1 MENDAIVKFLSRR
14 LNCLPI
20 PRSALTIR
28 AMSTAI
34 IYSDDYLKHDTGH
47 HPERRERYR
56 AVMNGLMADE
66 DRWQSFIK
74 LPPRA
79 ADDEE
84 LERCHTARSIARVH
98 QACEQATMFEHVQ
111 LDADTVVSEQSDLA
125 ARLAAGGACRA
136 VDVVVS
142 GEAENVFVA
151 CRPPGHHATVGQA
164 MGFCLYNNV
173 AVAARYAQSAYPA
186 EIKNILIVDFDVHH
200 GNGTQDIF
208 YDDPSVFY
216 YSLHQYPWYPG
227 TGDARERGVRE
238 GEGFTL
244 NVPVEAGT
252 SSEEYLRMFEQG
264 LESAMKMLTPDLVI
278 ISAGF
283 DAHVTD
289 PLGQLTLTDDSYARM
304 TRRLKEAAGTS
315 GKGRVVSCLEGGY
328 NLQTMGET
336 VRRHV
341 AALET

>member
-1 MENDAIVKFLSRR
+1 
-14 LNCLPI
+14 
-20 PRSALTIR
+20 
-28 AMSTAI
+28 MSTAI

-56 AVMNGLMADE
+56 AVLNGLMADE
-66 DRWQSFIK
+66 DRWQSFVK
-74 LPPRA
+74 LSPRA
-79 ADDEE
+79 ATDEE

-98 QACEQATMFEHVQ
+98 QACEQAMMFEHVQ
-111 LDADTVVSEQSDLA
+111 IDADTVVSEHSDVA

-136 VDVVVS
+136 VDAVVS

-173 AVAARYAQSAYPA
+173 AVAARYAQATYPT
-186 EIKNILIVDFDVHH
+186 EIKKILIVDFDVHH

-208 YDDPSVFY
+208 YDDPTVFY

-244 NVPVEAGT
+244 NVPIHVGT
-252 SSEEYLRMFEQG
+252 SANEYLQLFEQG
-264 LESAMKMLTPDLVI
+264 LETAMKTLQPDLVM

-283 DAHVTD
+283 DAHIAD
-289 PLGQLTLTDDSYARM
+289 PLGQLELTDDSYARM
-304 TRRLKEAAGTS
+304 SRRLKEAARTA

-328 NLQTMGET
+328 DLRTMGET
-336 VRRHV
+336 VRTHV
-341 AALET
+341 AALEF

>member
-1 MENDAIVKFLSRR
+1 
-14 LNCLPI
+14 
-20 PRSALTIR
+20 
-28 AMSTAI
+28 MSTAI

-56 AVMNGLMADE
+56 AVLNGLMADE
-66 DRWQSFIK
+66 DRWQSFVK
-74 LPPRA
+74 LSPRA
-79 ADDEE
+79 ATDEE

-98 QACEQATMFEHVQ
+98 QACEQAMMFEHVQ
-111 LDADTVVSEQSDLA
+111 IDADTVVSEHSDVA

-136 VDVVVS
+136 VDAVVG

-173 AVAARYAQSAYPA
+173 AVAARYAQATYPT
-186 EIKNILIVDFDVHH
+186 EIKKILIVDFDVHH

-208 YDDPSVFY
+208 YDDPTVFY

-244 NVPVEAGT
+244 NVPIHVGT
-252 SSEEYLRMFEQG
+252 SADEYLQLFEQG
-264 LESAMKMLTPDLVI
+264 LETAMKTLQPDLVI

-283 DAHVTD
+283 DAHVAD
-289 PLGQLTLTDDSYARM
+289 PLGQLELTDDSYARM
-304 TRRLKEAAGTS
+304 SRRLKEAARTA

-328 NLQTMGET
+328 DLRTMGET
-336 VRRHV
+336 VRTHV
-341 AALET
+341 AALEF

>member
-1 MENDAIVKFLSRR
+1 
-14 LNCLPI
+14 
-20 PRSALTIR
+20 
-28 AMSTAI
+28 MSTAI

-47 HPERRERYR
+47 HPERRERYL
-56 AVMNGLMADE
+56 AVLNGLMADE
-66 DRWQSFIK
+66 DRWQGFVK
-74 LPPRA
+74 LSPRA
-79 ADDEE
+79 ATDEE

-98 QACEQATMFEHVQ
+98 QACEQAMMFEHVQ
-111 LDADTVVSEQSDLA
+111 LDADTVVSEQSDVA

-136 VDVVVS
+136 VDAVVS

-173 AVAARYAQSAYPA
+173 AVAARYAQATYPT

-208 YDDPSVFY
+208 YDDPTVFY

-244 NVPVEAGT
+244 NVPIHVGT
-252 SSEEYLRMFEQG
+252 SANEYLQLFEQG
-264 LESAMKMLTPDLVI
+264 LETAMKTLQPDLVM

-283 DAHVTD
+283 DAHIAD
-289 PLGQLTLTDDSYARM
+289 PLGQLELTDDSYARM
-304 TRRLKEAAGTS
+304 SRRLKEAARTA

-328 NLQTMGET
+328 DLRTMGET
-336 VRRHV
+336 VRTHV
-341 AALET
+341 AALEF